1 MNRPSI
7 WLLMLCLGLLLVGG
21 NTAAQGQPIGNGVYS
36 CDGAAQAGPCQPE
49 RDDDSSSSGSA
60 GGYTDND
67 YAHVPPKWETRWGAI
82 ATDAENAK
90 LGAVVSVP
98 NKKMAELGALEDCR
112 KKGGVNCKLQLAYYD
127 QCAAMV
133 VGDRMMNTWGA
144 ATLEEAKKLGLS
156 ECQKDDSNCR
166 VYYSACSFAERVQ

>member
-1 MNRPSI
+1 MNKI
-7 WLLMLCLGLLLVGG
+7 IIGWMLALGLLLLSG
-21 NTAAQGQPIGNGVYS
+21 AAAYAQQHIGNGIYA

-98 NKKMAELGALEDCR
+98 NKKMAEL
-112 KKGGVNCKLQLAYYD
+112 
-127 QCAAMV
+127 
-133 VGDRMMNTWGA
+133 
-144 ATLEEAKKLGLS
+144 
-156 ECQKDDSNCR
+156 
-166 VYYSACSFAERVQ
+166 